1 MMRHQ
6 KKVPEK
12 KQKEITLLKKYISEY
27 NVIGLVAMEKI
38 TAKAITNIRRALR
51 GQVVMRMSKKRLM
64 LRALEESESSKPNLK
79 LLAEQIKGNAALV
92 FTNMNPVK
100 LNKFLESN
108 ATKGPAKAG
117 DIAPEDIK
125 VKAGNTR
132 IPPGPIISELN
143 QYLKLP
149 TMIKDGMIHVKED
162 TVTHKKGAHIDM
174 KAALLLGRLGIEPM
188 TIMLNFYS
196 AWENGELIP
205 EEVLKLDD
213 KKIVKD
219 LQTAQASA
227 IALAVS
233 LGILSQETLPILV
246 AKAYREANALA
257 FELPMIIPDMVPQY
271 FQRAERSAA
280 IIEGMI
286 FGTAAPSAEEKKDK
300 KTDKKKEDQHKDDN
314 EVLGEGIG
322 SLFG

>member
-1 MMRHQ
+1 MMRQ
-6 KKVPEK
+6 RKIPEK
-12 KQKEITLLKKYISEY
+12 KLKEINLLKKYISEY
-27 NVIGLVAMEKI
+27 NVVGLVSMEKI
-38 TAKAITNIRRALR
+38 TSKAITNIRRALR

-64 LRALEESESSKPNLK
+64 LRALEESEATKHNI
-79 LLAEQIKGNAALV
+79 LLLGEKIKGNAAFV

-108 ATKGPAKAG
+108 ATKGAAKAG

-149 TMIKDGMIHVKED
+149 TMIKDGMIHIKDD
-162 TVTHKKGAHIDM
+162 TTTHKKGAVIDL
-174 KAALLLGRLGIEPM
+174 KSALLLGRLGIEPM
-188 TIMLNFYS
+188 TIMLNFYT
-196 AWENGELIP
+196 AWENGELIA
-205 EEVLKLDD
+205 EEVLKLDE
-213 KKIVKD
+213 KKIIKD
-219 LQTAQASA
+219 VQTAQASA
-227 IALAVS
+227 VALAVS
-233 LGILSQETLPILV
+233 LGILSKETLPILM
-246 AKAYREANALA
+246 AKAFRQANALA

-271 FQRAERSAA
+271 FQRAAMSAA
-280 IIEGMI
+280 VIENI
-286 FGTAAPSAEEKKDK
+286 VFGESAVAEVKKDK
-300 KTDKKKEDQHKDDN
+300 KTEKKKEDERKDDN